1 MRNTENQAVLDQAGI
16 VFQTMGDT
24 AFSVEFATKV
34 DRAANARVMALHRA
48 VAQAALPGVI
58 EAIPSFGALVIQY
71 DPLNAS
77 RADLQAAVEAM
88 LPALK
93 PEAAA
98 GRLWSIPCCYEADF
112 APDLAEVAERRGL
125 SPADVIQ
132 GHAGG
137 RYFIYMLGFMPGL
150 AYMGGLAESLQLPRR
165 SAPRLKVPQG
175 SVAIAEAMTTIYP
188 WESPGGWH
196 LIGRTPVKLFE
207 QHRPE
212 PILLAAGDEVT
223 FRPVSRAEYD
233 RIAAEVTA
241 GRFDHGTLRVAS

>member
-1 MRNTENQAVLDQAGI
+1 MNQTALSDVA
-16 VFQTMGDT
+16 FQNMGDT

-48 VAQAALPGVI
+48 LRSAALPGVI

-71 DPLNAS
+71 DPLLTS
-77 RADLQAAVEAM
+77 RAVLQEAVAAM
-88 LPALK
+88 LPGLK
-93 PEAAA
+93 PSQAA
-98 GRLWSIPCCYEADF
+98 GRLWCLPVCYDADL
-112 APDLAEVAERRGL
+112 APDLADVAERCKL
-125 SPADVIQ
+125 SPQAVIQ

-150 AYMGGLAESLQLPRR
+150 AYMGGLAENLQLPRR

-196 LIGRTPVKLFE
+196 LIGRTPVRLFD
-207 QHRPE
+207 QNRPA
-212 PILLAAGDEVT
+212 PILFAAGDEVT
-223 FRPVSRAEYD
+223 FRPVARGEFDA
-233 RIAAEVTA
+233 ITAQVAAGSFNYA
-241 GRFDHGTLRVAS
+241 GLELAP

>member
-1 MRNTENQAVLDQAGI
+1 MSNTENQAVVDQAPV

-34 DRAANARVMALHRA
+34 DRAANARVMALHRMLA
-48 VAQAALPGVI
+48 AAALPGVI

-71 DPLNAS
+71 DPLSTS
-77 RADLQAAVEAM
+77 RAGLQQAVEAM
-88 LPALK
+88 LPQLK

-98 GRLWSIPCCYEADF
+98 GRLWSIPCCYDAEF

-125 SPADVIQ
+125 KPADVVQ
-132 GHAGG
+132 GHSQG

-150 AYMGGLAESLQLPRR
+150 AYMGGLSETLQLPRR

-196 LIGRTPVKLFE
+196 LIGRTPVRLFE

-212 PILLAAGDEVT
+212 PILFAAGDEVT
-223 FRPVSRAEYD
+223 FRAVSRAEFD
-233 RIAAEVTA
+233 KIAAEVAA
-241 GRFDHGTLRVAS
+241 GRFNHGSLKVMS